1 MFRMTVVSNPAGS
14 MILTLE
20 GNVGAEALPEIERV
34 IKNGKQD
41 RRQVALDL
49 GEVTLTDR
57 DAVRFFAGQ
66 AKRGIELMNCPVYIQ
81 HWISREASHAANGL
95 HVPLLLTLAGMA
107 LFMGACKT
115 VGPNYQRPAAPTA
128 PAFKEPLP
136 AGWKEAQPADATLRG
151 KWWELYNDPQLNA
164 LEEQVSIDNQNVLMV
179 EAQYREAK
187 ATVQIARAALYPT
200 VSLAPSIT
208 GSQAPANFTSSG
220 SVSAGAKALGLYDLP
235 LSVTY
240 TADIW
245 GSIRRNITSDKELA
259 QASAGDLENARLLY
273 QSEVAQDYFQIR
285 GTDGVEKLL
294 TDAVKSYDEY
304 LTLTKNRYDSGVA
317 SQGDVALAATQL
329 ETTRAQLVD
338 LGVTRAQ
345 LEHAIA
351 ILIGKP
357 PSTLEIPKAPIQT
370 LPPPVPIN
378 VPSALLERRP
388 DIAAAERRVAA
399 ANEQIGVAMAAF
411 YPTLTLGAGAGFETS
426 DIVKLFHWPSHFWS
440 IGPTLSYTIFEG
452 GRRRGQ
458 VSFNEAAYD
467 LTVAN
472 YRQTVLTAFQQV
484 EDNLSALRILA
495 QEADVQDRA
504 VKAAEESLQISTA
517 QYTGGIVSY
526 LQVITS
532 QTTALGDEQTA
543 VTLLTRRMTAS
554 VSLIQALGGGWD
566 STLLPS
572 YNDILPPK
580 PKEAGEGSSDR
591 KLAAAHLRSFI
602 PVFFTGRLGCS
613 YAAPIPSD

>member
-14 MILTLE
+14 MILALE
-20 GNVGAEALPEIERV
+20 GKVGAEALPEIERV

-66 AKRGIELMNCPVYIQ
+66 ARRGIELMNCPVYIQ
-81 HWISREASHAANGL
+81 HWISREASHAAAGL
-95 HVPLLLTLAGMA
+95 HSSLLLTLAGIA
-107 LFMGACKT
+107 LCMGGCKT
-115 VGPNYQRPAAPTA
+115 VGPNYQRPPAPVS
-128 PAFKEPLP
+128 PAFKEPP
-136 AGWKEAQPADATLRG
+136 PQGWKEAQPADTTLRG

-164 LEEQVSIDNQNVLMV
+164 LEEQVSIDNQNVRMV
-179 EAQYREAK
+179 EAQYREAQD
-187 ATVQIARAALYPT
+187 TVRIAHAALYPT
-200 VSLAPSIT
+200 ISLGPNINA
-208 GSQAPANFTSSG
+208 SQAPSNFTTNGQVSS
-220 SVSAGAKALGLYDLP
+220 SSKVRGLYDLP
-235 LSVTY
+235 ATVSY

-245 GSIRRNITSDKELA
+245 GSIRRTVAADKELA

-273 QSEVAQDYFQIR
+273 QSELAGDYFQIR
-285 GTDGVEKLL
+285 GADGVAQLL

-338 LGVTRAQ
+338 LGVQRAQ

-357 PSTLEIPKAPIQT
+357 PSTVEISKAPIKI
-370 LPPPVPIN
+370 LPPPVPVA

-411 YPTLTLGAGAGFETS
+411 YPSLSLGATGGFESS
-426 DIVKLFHWPSHFWS
+426 DIAKWFTWPSHFWS
-440 IGPTLSYTIFEG
+440 VGPTLSYTLFDA
-452 GRRRGQ
+452 GRRRAQ
-458 VSFNEAAYD
+458 VSFNQAAYD

-484 EDNLSALRILA
+484 EDNLSTLRILA
-495 QEADVQDRA
+495 EEADVQDRA

-532 QTTALGDEQTA
+532 QTTALGDEQVA
-543 VTLLTRRMTAS
+543 VNLLTRRMSAS

-566 STLLPS
+566 ATLLPTFD
-572 YNDILPPK
+572 DILPPK
-580 PKEAGEGSSDR
+580 PKKEKAKSASGD
-591 KLAAAHLRSFI
+591 
-602 PVFFTGRLGCS
+602 
-613 YAAPIPSD
+613 